1 MAYLNCKKAA
11 KTTKLDPK
19 LEERKQRSENTKF
32 QQKFKIEGEKPP
44 PLNEKQNMHLD
55 LPLPPQKF
63 KINIALTGGH
73 TKI

>member
-44 PLNEKQNMHLD
+44 PL
-55 LPLPPQKF
+55 
-63 KINIALTGGH
+63 
-73 TKI
+73 